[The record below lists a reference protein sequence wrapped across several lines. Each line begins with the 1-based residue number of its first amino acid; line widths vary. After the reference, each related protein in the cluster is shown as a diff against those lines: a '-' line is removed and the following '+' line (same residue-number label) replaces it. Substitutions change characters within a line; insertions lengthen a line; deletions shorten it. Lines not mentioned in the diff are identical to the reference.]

1 MFRETEEEGRGR
13 ERQEREREKKDN
25 IHYKGTYAD
34 QSISSMFRITN
45 ANMV

>member
-1 MFRETEEEGRGR
+1 MGEGKRDKR
-13 ERQEREREKKDN
+13 ERERKKDN

-34 QSISSMFRITN
+34 QSISNMFRIIN